1 MNTETKNNEILEQ
14 EELDHINSEDYQKIL
29 DEEQKAFEEGVDDDE
44 PIVEMEEE
52 DINDQTL
59 KFLKNRAERK
69 K

>member
-44 PIVEMEEE
+44 PIMEMEEE